1 LVAGRKTILFCFLDD
16 HSRAVMAARFGFA
29 EDTVR
34 LAVAL
39 RPALAARGVPEGV
52 YLDNGSPFV
61 DSWLMRAC
69 AVLGIKLVHS
79 RPGRPEGRG
88 KIERYFRT
96 VRDQF
101 VVETGSFADRPAETA
116 AEALAEL
123 NRKFTAWVEGEYHPR
138 EHSETGQGPLARW
151 QQGRSEGQGPRL
163 PHPDLLREAFLWSE
177 WRTVTKTATVRLHSN
192 AYQVEPALA
201 GRKVELVFDPFDLEH
216 IEVRHGERSFGTAT
230 PFEIRRHSHPKARPE
245 LPLAQ
250 PVPATGI
257 DYLSLL
263 DAAHQ
268 DQLAGRINYQALL
281 DENTTTTGSGSG
293 SGSGSEGGQ
302 DVR

>member
-1 LVAGRKTILFCFLDD
+1 
-16 HSRAVMAARFGFA
+16 

-39 RPALAARGVPEGV
+39 RPALASRGVPEGV

-69 AVLGIKLVHS
+69 AVLGVKLVHS

-96 VRDQF
+96 VRGQF
-101 VVETGSFADRPAETA
+101 LIETADLADRPADQA
-116 AEALAEL
+116 AAALAEM
-123 NRKFTAWVEGEYHPR
+123 NRKFTAWVETEYHPR
-138 EHSETGQGPLARW
+138 KHSETGQGPLARW
-151 QQGRSEGQGPRL
+151 QEGWEKGQGPRL

-177 WRTVTKTATVRLHSN
+177 WRNVSKTATVRLQSN
-192 AYQVEPALA
+192 SYQVEPALA
-201 GRKVELVFDPFDLEH
+201 GRKVELVFDPFDLEN
-216 IEVRHGERSFGTAT
+216 IEVRHGSRSFGAAT

-245 LPLAQ
+245 LPPEQ
-250 PVPATGI
+250 PAAATGVN
-257 DYLSLL
+257 YLALL

-268 DQLAGRINYQALL
+268 EQLAGRINYKALL
-281 DENTTTTGSGSG
+281 HE
-293 SGSGSEGGQ
+293 
-302 DVR
+302 